1 MLRLSESF
9 EDTIRL
15 GEEIG
20 GRLQAGAVIALQ
32 GPLGCGKTAL
42 VKGIAKALDIPEEI
56 TSPSYTLISEY
67 RGRLELFHM
76 DFYRIDSPEE
86 FRLLGI
92 EEYLYGEGISAIEW
106 AEKMEELLPLN
117 RISLVFRLRE
127 NGSREIAINGIAV

>member
-1 MLRLSESF
+1 MLRLSKCF

-20 GRLQAGAVIALQ
+20 CRIQPGAVIALQ

-42 VKGIAKALDIPEEI
+42 VKGIARALDISEEI

-67 RGRLELFHM
+67 RGKLDLFHM

-92 EEYLYGEGISAIEW
+92 EEYLYGDGISAIEW
-106 AEKMEELLPLN
+106 AEKMEELLPSSH
-117 RISLVFRLRE
+117 ISLVFRLLGDGR
-127 NGSREIAINGIAV
+127 REIAIDGIAL